1 MQAPQ
6 KQSVN
11 QLLKDKSIRITNPR
25 RIIAEH
31 LFHGHCRHLTAEQL
45 ATELK
50 DSGHN
55 IALATV
61 YNTLNVFSN
70 KGLLKVVPLT
80 PVLNIYDTNT
90 SSHHHIYN
98 EVTGEIIDAPSN
110 IFEGQIQ
117 KEMLPEGV
125 TLTGIDV
132 VLRVQ

>member
-1 MQAPQ
+1 MKSPLN
-6 KQSVN
+6 QSIS
-11 QLLKDKSIRITNPR
+11 QLLKSKCIRITNPR
-25 RIIAEH
+25 RVIAEH
-31 LFHGHCRHLTAEQL
+31 LFQGSCRHLTAEQL
-45 ATELK
+45 ANELK
-50 DSGHN
+50 SEGHN

-61 YNTLNVFSN
+61 YNTLNIFSD

-98 EVTGEIIDAPSN
+98 EITGEIIDAPNN

-117 KEMLPEGV
+117 KDLLPEGV

>member
-1 MQAPQ
+1 MHAPQ

-11 QLLKDKSIRITNPR
+11 QLLKDKCIRITNPR
-25 RIIAEH
+25 RVIAEH
-31 LFHGHCRHLTAEQL
+31 LFQGQCRHLTAEQL

-50 DSGHN
+50 YSDHN

-61 YNTLNVFSN
+61 YNTLNVFSD

-110 IFEGQIQ
+110 IFECQIQ
-117 KEMLPEGV
+117 KELLPEGM
-125 TLTGIDV
+125 TLAGIDV